1 MMVQIL
7 AKMSVSGTL
16 CLIAVILLRL
26 FMKKTRHSDFMVL
39 WAAVMIAY
47 CIPFRISLKSDHP
60 ITQVVQRTEQ
70 EIGSTVYTSITGNSV
85 MSAADLLMIVKY
97 IYILTAMLL
106 LALFIYRYHRF
117 SKVLEESVQDK
128 RNGVYCSDRRP
139 GPCCSGIFSPR
150 CYLPYGMSEPERRY
164 IMMHEKIHAVYYDP
178 LLLLIGRLVCILH
191 WYNPFAYLAYHLME
205 TDMEMRCDEMV
216 SLNLDA
222 SEQKE
227 YAKTLAVYA
236 LKHSALPA
244 GSLFSGNGLTVRRV
258 KNLLK
263 LQEKNNRR
271 ILCILCA
278 VLLCAGSVIRVECA
292 NRFLIYPLRLGM
304 HLPSPADT
312 GKLHGSVVIN
322 ETFRLP
328 MASELPENVRI
339 IQGETDGIS
348 GCFGLVL
355 EAPRYQNE
363 NQNYLPYITL
373 RMYRWSYEVSD
384 NRMEKTIKDLNGKTV
399 YIYQD
404 DSLLKDGLPLK
415 HYPEWY
421 LSETIRNGRSI
432 SEYLDDI
439 FQF

>member
-1 MMVQIL
+1 
-7 AKMSVSGTL
+7 MS
-16 CLIAVILLRL
+16 
-26 FMKKTRHSDFMVL
+26 
-39 WAAVMIAY
+39 
-47 CIPFRISLKSDHP
+47 
-60 ITQVVQRTEQ
+60 
-70 EIGSTVYTSITGNSV
+70 
-85 MSAADLLMIVKY
+85 DLY
-97 IYILTAMLL
+97 
-106 LALFIYRYHRF
+106 
-117 SKVLEESVQDK
+117 
-128 RNGVYCSDRRP
+128 
-139 GPCCSGIFSPR
+139 
-150 CYLPYGMSEPERRY
+150 
-164 IMMHEKIHAVYYDP
+164 
-178 LLLLIGRLVCILH
+178 
-191 WYNPFAYLAYHLME
+191 
-205 TDMEMRCDEMV
+205 
-216 SLNLDA
+216 
-222 SEQKE
+222 
-227 YAKTLAVYA
+227 
-236 LKHSALPA
+236 

-263 LQEKNNRR
+263 LQEKNNRK

-304 HLPSPADT
+304 LLPSPADT
-312 GKLHGSVVIN
+312 GKLHVSVVIN

-328 MASELPENVRI
+328 LASELPENVRI

-355 EAPRYQNE
+355 ED
-363 NQNYLPYITL
+363 LPYITL

-384 NRMEKTIKDLNGKTV
+384 NRMERTIKDLNGKTV

-439 FQF
+439 FQL